1 MNFTQFPHIDFTALR
16 NELSAETPATFGSM
30 NAQQM
35 IEHLSLIYDYILSDR
50 TITIL
55 TPEEKIEK
63 MKKLFL
69 WSPGGFKQGVVN
81 DFTRSLSFETQHP
94 DMQTA
99 INEFEKRHWQVWNVL
114 DKQVVAGKTHPVFG
128 LLDNKEW
135 IQFFTKHTW
144 HHFNQ
149 FGLVSL

>member
-1 MNFTQFPHIDFTALR
+1 MNFTKFPDIDFTALR
-16 NELSAETPATFGSM
+16 QELHAATPATFGSM

-35 IEHLSLIYDYILSDR
+35 IEHLSLIYDYILSDL
-50 TITIL
+50 TITVL

-63 MKKLFL
+63 VKKLFL

-81 DFTRSLSFETQHP
+81 DFTRSLSFETKHP
-94 DMQTA
+94 DMATA
-99 INEFEKRHWQVWNVL
+99 INEFEKRHQQVATVL
-114 DKQVVAGKTHPVFG
+114 AQQVVESKTHPVFG
-128 LLDNKEW
+128 LLNNEEW